1 MMYLLKIQ
9 GKSVD
14 NMKNEKRVPVHTV
27 VALVSAAVMITFSL
41 TYFFMSRSYYKKYKT
56 YELMSEIETLID
68 TYYYEEPEDMEKLVN
83 MALTGYVSGLGDI
96 YSCYNNIEESE
107 EASTNHAGLYVGI
120 GITVTKSAEGYI
132 EIIEIPENSPSLEA
146 GLLVGDIITA
156 IDGKD
161 VLTVGYEESVQSVKG
176 DENTQVTITVKR
188 DGIFT
193 DHKVVRKTFDIV
205 TVHGEMLEE
214 DIGYISISQFNGK
227 TYEQFQAK
235 LDELLGLGA
244 KGFVFDVRNNG
255 GGLVYSVEDCLD
267 PLLPKGEIAVAIYR
281 NGESTTIVE
290 SDNNELD
297 IPMTVLINGGS
308 ASGAELFAA
317 SLRDFRDAKL
327 VGTTSYGK
335 GVMQDTFTLSD
346 KSTLV
351 LTVAKYKTTR
361 TDCYHKIGLVPDV
374 ECITDGSSVE
384 DEQLN
389 KALEIL
395 KSEIVK

>member
-14 NMKNEKRVPVHTV
+14 NMKNEKRVSVHTV

-297 IPMTVLINGGS
+297 ID
-308 ASGAELFAA
+308 
-317 SLRDFRDAKL
+317 R
-327 VGTTSYGK
+327 
-335 GVMQDTFTLSD
+335 
-346 KSTLV
+346 KSV
-351 LTVAKYKTTR
+351 V
-361 TDCYHKIGLVPDV
+361 
-374 ECITDGSSVE
+374 
-384 DEQLN
+384 
-389 KALEIL
+389 
-395 KSEIVK
+395 